1 MNLLDTCNN
10 EYWRAAK
17 GKSGAEAEIIVDLKC
32 PIFLETFKII
42 NGFGNFGTKEYFL
55 FGARKITGP
64 WAELH
69 RGELSEGREMTE
81 EV

>member
-1 MNLLDTCNN
+1 M
-10 EYWRAAK
+10 
-17 GKSGAEAEIIVDLKC
+17 DLKC

-55 FGARKITGP
+55 FGARNITGP